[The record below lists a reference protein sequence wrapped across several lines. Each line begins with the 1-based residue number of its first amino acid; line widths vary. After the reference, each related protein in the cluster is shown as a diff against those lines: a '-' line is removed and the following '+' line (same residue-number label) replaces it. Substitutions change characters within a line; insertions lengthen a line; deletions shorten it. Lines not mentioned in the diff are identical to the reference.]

1 MWIQI
6 VVLCIKVNTLYLV
19 QSSELIDAMVQGQC
33 FRVASLIL
41 KKNLLIICLPEG
53 QRDNHH
59 RYLKDIHIT
68 QQTRTKGGPHYD
80 WSVLSTY
87 SLYFR
92 KLLRS
97 IAILHFVSIMGLV
110 SVKWTLS
117 LCKATQCNDLILQS
131 IKGCTVDPTEYIL
144 NYDIYS
150 WILSREGFYPRP
162 VMAFGYCH
170 RLRLSVCV
178 RVDVCVCVRQS
189 SVCLDDNLSL
199 VQATIT
205 KIGPQ
210 V

>member
-1 MWIQI
+1 MPGLIGRDSLFTDFRDHLNTDCNAVYKGEHVIFSAVVWI
-6 VVLCIKVNTLYLV
+6 
-19 QSSELIDAMVQGQC
+19 IDPMVQGQC

-41 KKNLLIICLPEG
+41 KKNLLIICPPEG

-92 KLLRS
+92 KLLCS

-162 VMAFGYCH
+162 VMALRYCH

-178 RVDVCVCVRQS
+178 SVCVCVCPS
-189 SVCLDDNLSL
+189 IISLS
-199 VQATIT
+199 
-205 KIGPQ
+205 GR
-210 V
+210 